1 MQPVNRPFPSIQVI
15 EGYQQNSDL
24 FLADVV
30 EFCKER
36 ETEIERRIQS
46 LPHNAILT
54 ADKETHFTELVNT
67 YLSGDNTDY
76 PRLNR
81 DEATLKSSSNATHIE
96 VLYTIPWTGNASAFS
111 FKPTEEFAKPSSSV
125 IIHLDDFEEELTFY
139 YRFSTDDYA
148 ELFQPK
154 LQELLEND
162 VSWVVDSLDNVIHQF
177 REHDKRLRET
187 MGRALE
193 QRIRTVVRIQGLTE
207 DIEIPDYVFDGKL
220 SIDGAQNTSRQRN
233 PRYNVFRP
241 LLFGQQVGRC
251 KGTGQEIYYSQATV
265 DHVVPKSKDGKDE
278 LDNLIILCQ
287 PCNSLKAD
295 GPWEEYM
302 EKIKENPS
310 TCKGYEQTSL

>member
-125 IIHLDDFEEELTFY
+125 IIHLDDFD
-139 YRFSTDDYA
+139 RW
-148 ELFQPK
+148 K
-154 LQELLEND
+154 
-162 VSWVVDSLDNVIHQF
+162 SL
-177 REHDKRLRET
+177 
-187 MGRALE
+187 
-193 QRIRTVVRIQGLTE
+193 
-207 DIEIPDYVFDGKL
+207 
-220 SIDGAQNTSRQRN
+220 
-233 PRYNVFRP
+233 
-241 LLFGQQVGRC
+241 
-251 KGTGQEIYYSQATV
+251 
-265 DHVVPKSKDGKDE
+265 
-278 LDNLIILCQ
+278 
-287 PCNSLKAD
+287 
-295 GPWEEYM
+295 
-302 EKIKENPS
+302 PS
-310 TCKGYEQTSL
+310 TTDSQRMTTRNYSSPNSKNCSKTTFHGL